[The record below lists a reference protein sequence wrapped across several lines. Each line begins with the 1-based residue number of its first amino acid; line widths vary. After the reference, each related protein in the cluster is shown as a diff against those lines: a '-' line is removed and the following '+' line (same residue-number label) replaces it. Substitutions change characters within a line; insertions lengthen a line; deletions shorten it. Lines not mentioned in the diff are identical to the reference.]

1 MAGSTQGGVSGS
13 TAGGSAGGP
22 SGGAGSGLGGAS
34 GSNGAAGSAAV
45 SGASGASGGAPLGG
59 TSGGGAGGTAGSSG
73 TGGSSGSGGKGGA
86 GGTGGGTLCATRTGG
101 ALIDMTIA
109 GESLRLWI
117 TNTAFINEM
126 SQNVGRE
133 APRQPILDLLDG
145 QDCDPQYTWHANP
158 STARFATAQMDICAA
173 WPSVV
178 EDNKDLW
185 VNSDWCPEMAHVV
198 AVTRR

>member
-1 MAGSTQGGVSGS
+1 
-13 TAGGSAGGP
+13 
-22 SGGAGSGLGGAS
+22 
-34 GSNGAAGSAAV
+34 
-45 SGASGASGGAPLGG
+45 
-59 TSGGGAGGTAGSSG
+59 
-73 TGGSSGSGGKGGA
+73 
-86 GGTGGGTLCATRTGG
+86 
-101 ALIDMTIA
+101 MTIA

-126 SQNVGRE
+126 AQNVGGE

-145 QDCDPQYTWHANP
+145 RDCDPQYTWHANP

-198 AVTRR
+198 AVRRQ